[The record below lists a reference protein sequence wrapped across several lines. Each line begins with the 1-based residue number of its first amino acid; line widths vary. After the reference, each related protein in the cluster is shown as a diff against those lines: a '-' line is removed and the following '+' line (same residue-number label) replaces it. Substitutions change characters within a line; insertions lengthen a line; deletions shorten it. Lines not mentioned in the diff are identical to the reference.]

1 MGFTA
6 DNAENN
12 ATLIR
17 ELEALIPTWSG
28 RTLRVRCFG
37 HVLNLIVKVRTQA
50 LRQNAML
57 TYHPPGYPLT
67 THAQ

>member
-17 ELEALIPTWSG
+17 ELEVLIPTWPG
-28 RTLRVRCFG
+28 RTMRVRCFG
-37 HVLNLIVKVRTQA
+37 HVLNLIVRVRMQT

-57 TYHPPGYPLT
+57 TDSLSGYPLT
-67 THAQ
+67 AYVQ